1 MDYGST
7 ASSEIACNEQ
17 RPPPHSDRI
26 PLPEGKDYH
35 VFFSYRNTEED
46 RKWTRNVITELENRG
61 FKCCDHELDFLP
73 GKEIIQNIKE
83 YIKRSVKTVL
93 VFSKEYNESLY
104 CKIEVH
110 YSLHMSLSE
119 HKHILIP
126 VKRED
131 CEIPEDLEFFTWI
144 DARQDIVLWF
154 PQFLAAIKAPVDA
167 GFTQPFLQFHKYENF
182 DTIFEET
189 STSSCCGEAF
199 QTRYIPDYLRRSGI
213 DFNPE
218 VLTEHVAKVS
228 STRLVRQRVFINP
241 TRLICVIAYYFIID
255 FFLGGLLLMVV
266 YAFVPVG
273 VEYPLFIAGI
283 PIALVSGI
291 LGVAWPCYCY
301 SSKRQGEVEMKLHL
315 ARVNRVLVSS
325 NIFMTYK
332 IARMTAKVTIYF
344 IFYDCR
350 QCMEYIKEHH
360 VTQSTDDTRV
370 KMIDE
375 DNITETNER
384 TSLVGVNTTVIDVEE
399 EALDKILDISVTYF
413 DKFLSGKLSHP
424 GNIRH
429 SRRAICLCQ
438 FFEEMNKSRQEPN
451 TQHNFIEV

>member
-1 MDYGST
+1 MEYGST
-7 ASSEIACNEQ
+7 ASSGIACNQQ
-17 RPPPHSDRI
+17 RPRPLPEGQ
-26 PLPEGKDYH
+26 PLPEGKGYH

-46 RKWTRNVITELENRG
+46 RKWTRNVITELESRG

-73 GKEIIQNIKE
+73 GKEIIHNIKE
-83 YIKRSVKTVL
+83 YIQRSVKTVL

-144 DARQDIVLWF
+144 DAREDIELWF

-199 QTRYIPDYLRRSGI
+199 QTRYIPDFLRRSGI

-241 TRLICVIAYYFIID
+241 SRLICVIAYYFIID
-255 FFLGGLLLMVV
+255 FFLGGLGMILVN
-266 YAFVPVG
+266 AIVPYDG
-273 VEYPLFIAGI
+273 DYSMLFAGI
-283 PIALVSGI
+283 PFALISGI

-301 SSKRQGEVEMKLHL
+301 SSKRKGEVEMKLHL
-315 ARVNRVLVSS
+315 SGVNRVLVSS

-344 IFYDCR
+344 IYYDCR

-360 VTQSTDDTRV
+360 VRQSADETRV
-370 KMIDE
+370 KIFDE
-375 DNITETNER
+375 DDITEVNER
-384 TSLVGVNTTVIDVEE
+384 TSLVGVNSKAIDIEE
-399 EALDKILDISVTYF
+399 EALDKILDISVSYF

-438 FFEEMNKSRQEPN
+438 FLEEMNKSCKGQN
-451 TQHNFIEV
+451 TQHTIIEV

>member
-1 MDYGST
+1 MEYGST
-7 ASSEIACNEQ
+7 ASSGITCYQQ
-17 RPPPHSDRI
+17 RPPPLPERP

-46 RKWTRNVITELENRG
+46 RKWTRNVIMELESRG

-144 DARQDIVLWF
+144 DAREDIHLWF

-241 TRLICVIAYYFIID
+241 TRIICVIAYYFIID
-255 FFLGGLLLMVV
+255 FFLGGLAMMLV
-266 YAFVPVG
+266 YAFVPVDF
-273 VEYPLFIAGI
+273 EYPLFIAGI
-283 PIALVSGI
+283 PIALISGI

-315 ARVNRVLVSS
+315 AGVNRVLVSS
-325 NIFMTYK
+325 NIFMTHK

-344 IFYDCR
+344 IYYDCR
-350 QCMEYIKEHH
+350 QCMEYIKEYHVRHH
-360 VTQSTDDTRV
+360 ADETRV
-370 KMIDE
+370 KIVDE
-375 DNITETNER
+375 DDTNEVNER
-384 TSLVGVNTTVIDVEE
+384 TSLIGVNTRAIDIEE
-399 EALDKILDISVTYF
+399 EALDKILDMSVSYF
-413 DKFLSGKLSHP
+413 DKFLSGKLNHP
-424 GNIRH
+424 RNIRH

-438 FFEEMNKSRQEPN
+438 FLEEINKSCKEPN
-451 TQHNFIEV
+451 TQHHIIEV

>member
-7 ASSEIACNEQ
+7 ASSEIAFNEP
-17 RPPPHSDRI
+17 RPPPLPERL

-218 VLTEHVAKVS
+218 VLTEHVSNVS
-228 STRLVRQRVFINP
+228 STRLVRQRVCINP

-255 FFLGGLLLMVV
+255 FFLGGLGMMLIN
-266 YAFVPVG
+266 AIVP
-273 VEYPLFIAGI
+273 YYDDYWMLFAGI
-283 PIALVSGI
+283 PFALISGI

-301 SSKRQGEVEMKLHL
+301 SSKRKGEVEMKLHL
-315 ARVNRVLVSS
+315 DEVNRVLVPS

-332 IARMTAKVTIYF
+332 ITRMTAK
-344 IFYDCR
+344 D
-350 QCMEYIKEHH
+350 YINEHH
-360 VTQSTDDTRV
+360 VRRNADETRM
-370 KMIDE
+370 KIIDE
-375 DNITETNER
+375 DDITEANER
-384 TSLVGVNTTVIDVEE
+384 TSLIGVNTRAIDVEE
-399 EALDKILDISVTYF
+399 EALDKILDISVSYF
-413 DKFLSGKLSHP
+413 DKFLSGKLRHP
-424 GNIRH
+424 RNTRH

-438 FFEEMNKSRQEPN
+438 FFEEMNKSCIGHN
-451 TQHNFIEV
+451 TQHNIIEV